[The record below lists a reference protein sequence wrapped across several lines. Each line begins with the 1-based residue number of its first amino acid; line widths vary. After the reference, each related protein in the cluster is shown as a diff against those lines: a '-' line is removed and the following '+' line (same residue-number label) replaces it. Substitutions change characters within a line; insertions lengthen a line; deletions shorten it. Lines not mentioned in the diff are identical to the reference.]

1 MLGWAWLGSWCAL
14 PSGTLLLAPLQI
26 LQYECVLYTWVY
38 KGLPYAII
46 IDLDWN
52 LNYRPWKWNAT
63 LYTYIWF
70 VFINFFK
77 QQNWKNNSVIP
88 FERFFFILLIA
99 NLGKTYIREG
109 KLAIFRRK
117 LTGNTIYTMSSDLII
132 QTQYT
137 YKVKKFTNKFSFLF
151 NNFEF
156 NRKLSKFSI

>member
-88 FERFFFILLIA
+88 FERFFFHLVNSEFRE
-99 NLGKTYIREG
+99 NLYTW
-109 KLAIFRRK
+109 RK
-117 LTGNTIYTMSSDLII
+117 AGN
-132 QTQYT
+132 
-137 YKVKKFTNKFSFLF
+137 FPAETNRKHDIHNVQWF
-151 NNFEF
+151 NNSDTVY
-156 NRKLSKFSI
+156 L